1 MKQQESKSQEILQTL
16 LESLAGSNMK
26 VTVTIEPVSG
36 LTAEQVEKARQAGRE
51 GTDIYF
57 GQPDSTL

>member
-1 MKQQESKSQEILQTL
+1 
-16 LESLAGSNMK
+16 MK
-26 VTVTIEPVSG
+26 VTITLEPVAG